1 MTDQGDGGTR
11 SSEQPQPPAH
21 GTPPPYGTPPAY
33 GGPPAYG
40 SAPSAPEYGTAEF
53 GTMPPTAPY
62 PGRSAYLE
70 PSQSVLALVLG
81 IIGLFVFWPVAPFAW
96 VIGRNEVRAV
106 DAGRRD
112 PAGRGPAMAGM
123 IMGIIG
129 TVILVLAVLL
139 AVLAVVLLVATAS
152 SAINS

>member
-1 MTDQGDGGTR
+1 M
-11 SSEQPQPPAH
+11 
-21 GTPPPYGTPPAY
+21 
-33 GGPPAYG
+33 
-40 SAPSAPEYGTAEF
+40 
-53 GTMPPTAPY
+53 
-62 PGRSAYLE
+62 
-70 PSQSVLALVLG
+70 
-81 IIGLFVFWPVAPFAW
+81 APFAW

>member
-1 MTDQGDGGTR
+1 MSDRTERYDGYPEADTR
-11 SSEQPQPPAH
+11 PYHVPL
-21 GTPPPYGTPPAY
+21 YGTPPGTRPY
-33 GGPPAYG
+33 GEPGHALD
-40 SAPSAPEYGTAEF
+40 PEDS
-53 GTMPPTAPY
+53 PTATYPGSWSPY
-62 PGRSAYLE
+62 PEA
-70 PSQSVLALVLG
+70 SQGFLALVLG

-112 PAGRGPAMAGM
+112 PAGRGPALAGM